1 MNIYIYIIICIKLE
15 AVHSTSKDILISK
28 FHGNQKTNAS
38 CYTKIKSSH
47 LILWISDESSATL
60 KFQIGWYIYM
70 WTISLSAPYN
80 KYQDEPFFCALQR
93 NEQNHNT
100 LDYSGDGEKWL
111 VCNVKTP
118 NSGLSTDT
126 LFVRRFRMNSIRIS
140 FMNPQNVIPWE
151 FKSTSRTGWVQINIE
166 QNRSVYL
173 NLYRFSSFSK
183 FSSQTDRHV

>member
-47 LILWISDESSATL
+47 LILWISDDSSVSL
-60 KFQIGWYIYM
+60 QSQIGWYIYM
-70 WTISLSAPYN
+70 RTISLSAPYN
-80 KYQDEPFFCALQR
+80 KYQDELFFCELQR

-118 NSGLSTDT
+118 NRSIHTYGDYRPVSVFANCESEIQVCQPINFSFGVFEWIR
-126 LFVRRFRMNSIRIS
+126 FVLVLWIH
-140 FMNPQNVIPWE
+140 
-151 FKSTSRTGWVQINIE
+151 KT
-166 QNRSVYL
+166 
-173 NLYRFSSFSK
+173 
-183 FSSQTDRHV
+183 